1 MEIVAYEGHQIW
13 DAQLSTPGANCANFI
28 LPCLKRI
35 SGSYH
40 KKQSRLNKCIIWQC
54 FLCLHEIMKRNEF
67 DSLTFH
73 IARLHII
80 ALYHDLHSIWQL
92 YLFLISILTKSNT
105 LYPLWKNQIP
115 KYVRVHNSCVFFVLV
130 IIQQI
135 VVKWQQSIL

>member
-1 MEIVAYEGHQIW
+1 MKVIKFETLNYPPQVQTVQI
-13 DAQLSTPGANCANFI
+13 FI

-92 YLFLISILTKSNT
+92 YLFLISILTKS
-105 LYPLWKNQIP
+105 I
-115 KYVRVHNSCVFFVLV
+115 
-130 IIQQI
+130 
-135 VVKWQQSIL
+135 

>member
-92 YLFLISILTKSNT
+92 YLFLIYLSYL
-105 LYPLWKNQIP
+105 LWKNQIP
-115 KYVRVHNSCVFFVLV
+115 KYVRVY
-130 IIQQI
+130 
-135 VVKWQQSIL
+135 KILCFLCSRHYSTNYC

>member
-80 ALYHDLHSIWQL
+80 ALYHDLHNIWQL
-92 YLFLISILTKSNT
+92 YLFLISILYRKR
-105 LYPLWKNQIP
+105 I
-115 KYVRVHNSCVFFVLV
+115 KYQNIYEFINSCVFFVLV
-130 IIQQI
+130 IIRQI
-135 VVKWQQSIL
+135 IVKWQQSIL